1 MEYNDK
7 DSKELLNNRRKQIH
21 GYILSGIVGG
31 IISAGIVIVLLM
43 SNIIP
48 MQSINTIETSTPQLN
63 QPVTTAV
70 STNNEDTSANITDV
84 SSAVVGIVN
93 MQQQDV
99 WTANQEA
106 GSGSGII
113 YKKKNGKAYVV
124 TNNHVVNG
132 ATTLQ
137 VVLNTNE
144 QIEAKLL
151 GTDALTDLAILEI
164 DGSKVKTV
172 AKLGASK
179 DLKVGE
185 TAIAI
190 GNPLGLDFSGSV
202 TRGIISGLNRA
213 VEVDTNGDQQPDW
226 ITEVIQTDA
235 AINPGNSGGALVNS
249 KGEVIGINSMKIAR
263 EAVEGIGFAI
273 PIDTAL
279 PIMEQLEANGD
290 VKRPFIGVSTAALQ
304 EVPTQ
309 FQEKI
314 AVPADI
320 DYGIVVADVQQGSPA
335 DKAGLQQFDVITK
348 INDKEMHTY
357 LDLRTY
363 MYANTKIG
371 DKVQIEIYRNG
382 KKQIITLQLIEQKR

>member
-304 EVPTQ
+304 EVPPQ